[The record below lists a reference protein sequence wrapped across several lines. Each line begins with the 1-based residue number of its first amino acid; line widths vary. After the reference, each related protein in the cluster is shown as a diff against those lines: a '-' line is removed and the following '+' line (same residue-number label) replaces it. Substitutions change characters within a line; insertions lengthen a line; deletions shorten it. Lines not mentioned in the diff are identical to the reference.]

1 PVPRGGCWLELHGAQ
16 LGDGGPQVPAAIAAQ
31 VFETQEKLEELRAG
45 GTADLRREIEKL
57 RDRFADRVD
66 ALPDELVGRSAAAKG
81 GAPSLDEVGH
91 RLAEIAYL
99 RTLLG

>member
-16 LGDGGPQVPAAIAAQ
+16 LGDGGPQVPAAIATQ

-45 GTADLRREIEKL
+45 GGADLRREVEAL
-57 RDRFADRVD
+57 RAGFAARVD
-66 ALPDELVGRSAAAKG
+66 ALRAELLGLYAAANG
-81 GAPSLDEVGH
+81 NAPSLDDLGR

-99 RTLLG
+99 